1 MARGRKKVENP
12 ETARRI
18 LAAAEGI
25 FAERGLAGAR
35 TDEIA
40 TAARANK
47 AMLYYYYGDKERL
60 HHAVLENLF
69 SQLRSSIQ
77 AAEPAPPRFPSPHER
92 LLAFVNGYF
101 DFVASHPNY
110 PRLIQREV
118 MESGRGLK
126 WIVGSYF
133 RPFHRRLCRTI
144 EEGVAAGEFRRVDA
158 HNTVF
163 TIVAMTVFY
172 FAAAP
177 VLSEILGRKAL
188 SPPAVA
194 ARKRALIDFLVHGLF
209 LPEARSR

>member
-18 LAAAEGI
+18 LTAAEGI

-40 TAARANK
+40 AAARANK
-47 AMLYYYYGDKERL
+47 AMLYYYYGDKQRL
-60 HHAVLENLF
+60 HRAVLERLF
-69 SQLRSSIQ
+69 RQLRGSIE
-77 AAEPAPPRFPSPHER
+77 AAERVSPRSPSPRER

-101 DFVASHPNY
+101 DFVATHPNY

-118 MESGRGLK
+118 MEAGRSLE
-126 WIVGSYF
+126 WIAGNYF
-133 RPFHRRLCRTI
+133 RPFHRRLSRTI
-144 EEGVAAGEFRRVDA
+144 EEGMATGEFRRVDP

-163 TIVAMTVFY
+163 TIIAITVFY

-177 VLSEILGRKAL
+177 VLSEVLGRNAL
-188 SPPAVA
+188 SPRAVA

-209 LPEARSR
+209 RPEARSR